1 MQLVQGFDSRN
12 LRGDFFGGLTAA
24 VVALPLAL
32 AFGVSSGLGAIAGL
46 YGSIFVGFFAA
57 LFGGTPSQVSGPT
70 GPMTAFLA
78 NTVLVGLVAL
88 HPDDPKRAIPLALGV
103 VILSGLFQVLCGVL
117 RLGKYITLIPY
128 TVISGFMSGIGVLI
142 VVPQLAPL
150 LGLEFKGSVLQTL
163 QALPRLIPQTDPT
176 AFALGGLTLLIV
188 FCSPAKLNRLVPAP
202 LLALVICTAVS
213 LFLPGASG
221 LERIGD
227 IPSGLPSPQFP
238 QVGWEDVRPMLGYA
252 VMLGTLGAIDSLLTS
267 LVADNITRTQ
277 HDSDRELIGQGIGN
291 CISGAMGGLPGA
303 GATMR
308 TVINAQAGGKTPLS
322 GMFHALALLVI
333 TLGAGDL
340 TASIPVAV
348 LAGILFKVGVD
359 IVDWGFLL
367 RAHRISWRAT
377 GIMYGVMFLTA
388 FVNLVLAVGVG
399 MFVANILTLQS
410 LTELQ
415 MEQVRAVTDPAD
427 DELLSD
433 RERELLGDA
442 HGRIMLFRLGG
453 PMSFGAAKAISRRM
467 AIVKD
472 YDVLILDVSDVPLL
486 GVTASLAI
494 ETMVKEARS
503 KKREVFLVGATGRIR
518 RRLQR
523 LRVMELLPP
532 SHQMD
537 SRLVALEAAAASL
550 QELPSS
556 AANVASL

>member
-1 MQLVQGFDSRN
+1 MQLVQGFDLRH

-32 AFGVSSGLGAIAGL
+32 AFGVSSGLEGGAIAGL
-46 YGSIFVGFFAA
+46 YGAIFVGFFAA
-57 LFGGTPSQVSGPT
+57 FFGGTPSQVSGPT
-70 GPMTAFLA
+70 GPMAAFMA
-78 NTVLVGLVAL
+78 NTVLAGLVAL
-88 HPDDPKRAIPLALGV
+88 HPDEPLRAVALAFAV
-103 VILSGLFQVLCGVL
+103 VILAGLFQILCGVL

-142 VVPQLAPL
+142 IVPQLVPL
-150 LGLEFKGSVLQTL
+150 LGLDFKGTVWETL
-163 QALPRLIPQTDPT
+163 QALPGLIPQTNL
-176 AFALGGLTLLIV
+176 AAIGLGILTLLIV
-188 FCSPAKLNRLVPAP
+188 FCSPARLNRIVPAP
-202 LLALVICTAVS
+202 LLALVICTLVS
-213 LFLPGASG
+213 QSLPGAES
-221 LERIGD
+221 LPRIGE
-227 IPSGLPSPQFP
+227 IPSGLPTPQFP
-238 QVGWEDVRPMLGYA
+238 KVGWEDVKPLLSYGI
-252 VMLGTLGAIDSLLTS
+252 MLGTLGAIDSLLTS

-308 TVINAQAGGKTPLS
+308 TVINSQAGGKTRLS
-322 GMFHALALLVI
+322 GMFHAVVLLII
-333 TLGAGDL
+333 TLGAGGL
-340 TASIPVAV
+340 TSAIPLTV
-348 LAGILFKVGVD
+348 LAGILIKVGVD
-359 IVDWGFLL
+359 IIDWGFLL

-399 MFVANILTLQS
+399 MFVANVLTLQS

-433 RERELLGDA
+433 RERELLGSA
-442 HGRIMLFRLGG
+442 KGRIMLFRLGG

-472 YDVLILDVSDVPLL
+472 YEVLILDVSDVPLL

-494 ETMVKEARS
+494 ETMVKEARG

-537 SRLVALEAAAASL
+537 SRLVALESAAASL
-550 QELPSS
+550 QQLPSS
-556 AANVASL
+556 AASA

>member
-1 MQLVQGFDSRN
+1 MQLVQGFDSRH

-32 AFGVSSGLGAIAGL
+32 AFGVSSGLGPIAGL
-46 YGSIFVGFFAA
+46 YGAIFVGFFAA

-70 GPMTAFLA
+70 GPMAAFLA
-78 NTVLVGLVAL
+78 NTVLAGLVAL
-88 HPDDPKRAIPLALGV
+88 HPEDPQKAIVLTFEVVVLA
-103 VILSGLFQVLCGVL
+103 GLFQILCGML
-117 RLGKYITLIPY
+117 KLGKYITLIPY
-128 TVISGFMSGIGVLI
+128 TVISGFMSGIGLLI
-142 VVPQLAPL
+142 IVPQLVPL
-150 LGLEFKGSVLQTL
+150 LGVEFKGDVLRTL
-163 QALPRLIPQTDPT
+163 QALPLLIPQSNLT
-176 AFALGGLTLLIV
+176 ALGLGILTLMIV
-188 FCSPAKLNRLVPAP
+188 FGSPARLNRIVPAP
-202 LLALVICTAVS
+202 LIALIVCTLVS
-213 LFLPGASG
+213 LAIPGADTIA
-221 LERIGD
+221 RIGA
-227 IPSGLPSPQFP
+227 IPSGLPHPVLP
-238 QVGWEDVRPMLGYA
+238 TLAIEDVQPLLSYG

-267 LVADNITRTQ
+267 LVADNLTRTQ

-308 TVINAQAGGKTPLS
+308 TVINSQAGGKTPLS
-322 GMFHALALLVI
+322 GMIHAVVLLII
-333 TLGAGDL
+333 TLGAGPL
-340 TASIPVAV
+340 TASIPITV
-348 LAGILFKVGVD
+348 LAGILIKVGID
-359 IVDWGFLL
+359 IIDWGFLL

-415 MEQVRAVTDPAD
+415 MDQVRAVTDPAD
-427 DELLSD
+427 DEQLND
-433 RERELLGDA
+433 RERELLGA
-442 HGRIMLFRLGG
+442 AKGRIMLFRLGG

-494 ETMVKEARS
+494 ETMVKEARA
-503 KKREVFLVGATGRIR
+503 KNREVYLVGATGRIR

-523 LRVMELLPP
+523 LRVMELLPA

-537 SRLVALEAAAASL
+537 SRLVALEAAAESL
-550 QELPSS
+550 QELPSN
-556 AANVASL
+556 AANASV